1 MSNRSVES
9 EVVAL
14 LAMRP
19 TVDELDEAIA
29 ACDTVIAG
37 IAREPGGWKVDPA
50 LVHLTA
56 RRSPG
61 YVLREVRRGREAAL
75 IAKAALHAD

>member
-1 MSNRSVES
+1 MHKRVIAA
-9 EVVAL
+9 EVAAL
-14 LAMRP
+14 LAVHP
-19 TVDELDEAIA
+19 TVAELDETIA

-50 LVHLTA
+50 LVRLTA

-61 YVLREVRRGREAAL
+61 YVLREVRRGRQAAL
-75 IAKAALHAD
+75 IVKAALHAA